1 MIVRP
6 AAFGNEVLAIADLIY
21 GLAKGKTTTH
31 LCRSRV
37 DQCVKRSLRHG
48 PGLSAALVATEGDK
62 IHGFLYAEE
71 RQLFDLFPNVR
82 VVEVPFL
89 VGGGG
94 VAVPLLTRLR
104 EMTKLRIW
112 VQNYAA
118 TAGIRSAVATAR
130 PKNRL
135 RWCTRYKRRAVAF
148 FKRFFQMD
156 RSGAPR
162 RSVASSRSTG
172 RR

>member
-1 MIVRP
+1 MIVRS
-6 AAFGNEVLAIADLIY
+6 AEFGNDVLAIADL
-21 GLAKGKTTTH
+21 LHVMVNGKTTEH

-37 DQCVKRSLRHG
+37 DQCVKRSRGHG
-48 PGLSAALVATEGDK
+48 PGLRAALVAAESDK

-71 RQLFDLFPNVR
+71 RQLFDLCPNVR

-112 VQNYAA
+112 VQNMTRQRAFA
-118 TAGIRSAVATAR
+118 RLLRPLDPEQVAVV
-130 PKNRL
+130 
-135 RWCTRYKRRAVAF
+135 YQV
-148 FKRFFQMD
+148 
-156 RSGAPR
+156 
-162 RSVASSRSTG
+162 
-172 RR
+172 